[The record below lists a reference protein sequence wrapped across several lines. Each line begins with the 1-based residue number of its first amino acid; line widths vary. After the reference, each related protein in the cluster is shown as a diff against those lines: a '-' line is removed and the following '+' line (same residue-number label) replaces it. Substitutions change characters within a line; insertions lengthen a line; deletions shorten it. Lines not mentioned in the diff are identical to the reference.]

1 MSVEITFIR
10 HGQTAGNAA
19 GRWQGHTNSS
29 LTDLG
34 NAQAALVG
42 KRLADQHFDL
52 VIASD
57 LDRTVETAAALQR
70 PVETDERWRE
80 PFFGEWEDL
89 TTAEIMSRSPD
100 DLSALFSGEDI
111 APGGGERLSEVM
123 ERTSAA
129 LADVVARI
137 GSGSVVIVSHGM
149 ALLTLF
155 SSLLGTKRPS
165 PLRLLGN
172 ASIAALVVDG
182 EAVSVPFYNDDT
194 HLGHTGVPHYGH
206 DPSDTELVVVRHGET
221 VSNREGRWQGHQDGV
236 LNGAGREQASRL
248 AASLPP
254 LDVLYSSPLSR
265 AADTAAAI
273 ADTQGLQ
280 VRPEPRLK
288 EIGFGAWEGM
298 TRAEIIAAFPD
309 EYADFLEGTDA
320 VRGGNGETF
329 AGVRIRMAESLG
341 EIVARHP
348 GAKVGVVSHGGV
360 TRAWATE
367 ILGIPYEHRN
377 RLWILANTGY
387 ARVVFG
393 RQGPS
398 LLGWNLHRDPNP
410 AGPP

>member
-1 MSVEITFIR
+1 MSVDITFIR

-29 LTDLG
+29 LTELG
-34 NAQAALVG
+34 EEQAALLG

-57 LDRTVETAAALQR
+57 LDRTVETAAALRR

-89 TTAEIMSRSPD
+89 DTAEIRRRNAD

-111 APGGGERLSEVM
+111 ALGGGERLSEVM
-123 ERTSAA
+123 ERTSVA
-129 LADVVARI
+129 LADVVARV
-137 GSGSVVIVSHGM
+137 GSGSVAVVSHGM

-155 SSLLGTKRPS
+155 SGLLGTKRPS

-172 ASIAALVVDG
+172 TSIATLVVNDD
-182 EAVSVPFYNDDT
+182 AVSVPLYNDDT
-194 HLGHTGVPHYGH
+194 HLGHTAVHHFGH
-206 DPSDTELVVVRHGET
+206 DPSDTELVVIRHGET
-221 VSNREGRWQGHQDGV
+221 VSNREGRWQGHQDGM
-236 LNGAGREQASRL
+236 LNDAGRDQAARL

-273 ADTQGLQ
+273 AEQQGLEI
-280 VRPEPRLK
+280 RPEPRLK

-298 TRAEIIAAFPD
+298 TRAEIAAAFPD
-309 EYADFLEGTDA
+309 EYADFLNGDDA
-320 VRGGNGETF
+320 ARGGNGETF

-341 EIVARHP
+341 EIVAQHP
-348 GAKVGVVSHGGV
+348 SATVGVVSHGGV

-367 ILGIPYEHRN
+367 ILGIPYENRN
-377 RLWILANTGY
+377 RLSVLSNTGY
-387 ARVVFG
+387 ARVIFG

-398 LLGWNLHRDPNP
+398 LLSWNLQRDPNG